1 MRNGIFSAI
10 SANKDVT
17 VNINSSPPGHSRRRR
32 PAWSGSHQTAATP
45 YRSLEEPRMWQHRI
59 LAPDSW
65 DACEGADFSEPK
77 PSHLPI
83 HRKMLN
89 SLTWDVCFQLTIIS
103 WCSGYLPFVSKLLN
117 DLAPS
122 LSSSGQFSQDSLR
135 CCLLGLSPTN
145 FCQIKG
151 HSQLLGCDCF
161 LNVQGSGSGVPASV
175 LDSHMRVM
183 VLLCGER
190 HAR

>member
-17 VNINSSPPGHSRRRR
+17 VISNSSPPGHSRRR
-32 PAWSGSHQTAATP
+32 PAWSGSRQAAATS

-83 HRKMLN
+83 HRKVLN

-103 WCSGYLPFVSKLLN
+103 WCSGYLPFVVKRLYN
-117 DLAPS
+117 QAPHLAS
-122 LSSSGQFSQDSLR
+122 LEHFSQGYLR
-135 CCLLGLSPTN
+135 WFLLGLSTKN
-145 FCQIKG
+145 FCRIKCN
-151 HSQLLGCDCF
+151 SQLLGCGYF
-161 LNVQGSGSGVPASV
+161 LSQHLGHFYLGWT
-175 LDSHMRVM
+175 
-183 VLLCGER
+183 ER
-190 HAR
+190 WYHDWIIFVFFY